1 MSYRLVPTHLF
12 LQQLEKLS
20 FKSRQ
25 ILKEKLEYLKFAPA
39 RNKRILGYNLF
50 LFRIRLSDSG
60 KELRIIYLLDKE
72 KIKILCILNRKNN
85 YKDLEKYL
93 RRLGCL

>member
-1 MSYRLVPTHLF
+1 MSYELVPSHIF

-20 FKSRQ
+20 FKARQ
-25 ILKEKLEYLKFAPA
+25 ILKEKLESLKFAPA

-72 KIKILCILNRKNN
+72 QVKILCILNRKNN